1 VCWDNGVIEA
11 DWRDPSLPWSLAA
24 GSQLLA
30 DLPQL
35 LQVFAATVERG
46 YPSREIR
53 PLADGEELPL
63 EVAGG
68 QWRATWHPPT
78 AAPEGQRHGACG
90 VCIAEGG
97 QVVLISAD
105 GLRWDLPAGRTEG
118 AESWEETLRREMREE
133 ACATVVQARLLGFA
147 QSRCLSGPQAG
158 LVLVRSFW
166 RAEVALD
173 PWQPQFEI
181 AHRRLVEPGALAP
194 LLPPLYAR
202 ILARALTEARIELR
216 RP

>member
-1 VCWDNGVIEA
+1 MDE
-11 DWRDPSLPWSLAA
+11 
-24 GSQLLA
+24 LL
-30 DLPQL
+30 
-35 LQVFAATVERG
+35 
-46 YPSREIR
+46 
-53 PLADGEELPL
+53 PLANGEELPL

-68 QWRATWHPPT
+68 QWLATWHAPE

-90 VCIAEGG
+90 VCVEPGG

-105 GLRWDLPAGRTEG
+105 GLNWDLPAGRSEG
-118 AESWEETLRREMREE
+118 SETWEETLRREVREE

-147 QSRCLSGPQAG
+147 RSRCLSGPQAG

-166 RAEVALD
+166 RAEVTLD

-202 ILARALTEARIELR
+202 ILARALIEAGIE
-216 RP
+216 

>member
-1 VCWDNGVIEA
+1 MDE
-11 DWRDPSLPWSLAA
+11 
-24 GSQLLA
+24 LL
-30 DLPQL
+30 
-35 LQVFAATVERG
+35 
-46 YPSREIR
+46 

-68 QWRATWHPPT
+68 HWVATWHPPG
-78 AAPEGQRHGACG
+78 AAPAGQRHGACG
-90 VCIAEGG
+90 VCVAPDD

-105 GLRWDLPAGRTEG
+105 GVSWDLPAGRTEG
-118 AESWEETLRREMREE
+118 AETWEETLRREVREE

-147 QSRCLSGPQAG
+147 RSSCLNGPQAG

-166 RAEVALD
+166 RAEVTLE

-181 AHRRLVEPGALAP
+181 AHRQLVEPGALAP
-194 LLPPLYAR
+194 LMPPLYAR
-202 ILARALTEARIELR
+202 ILARALSEAGIEQG

>member
-1 VCWDNGVIEA
+1 MHE
-11 DWRDPSLPWSLAA
+11 
-24 GSQLLA
+24 LL
-30 DLPQL
+30 
-35 LQVFAATVERG
+35 
-46 YPSREIR
+46 

-78 AAPEGQRHGACG
+78 VAPAGQRHGACG
-90 VCIAEGG
+90 ICVAEGG

-105 GLRWDLPAGRTEG
+105 GVSWDQPAGRTEG
-118 AESWEETLRREMREE
+118 AETWGETLRREVREE

-158 LVLVRSFW
+158 LVLMRSFW
-166 RAEVALD
+166 RAEVTLD

-181 AHRRLVEPGALAP
+181 AHRRLVEAGQVAP
-194 LLPPLYAR
+194 LLPPRYAR
-202 ILARALTEARIELR
+202 ILTRALVEAGIEQG
-216 RP
+216 